1 MPPNKYERKGQ
12 IKPLQCLYKY
22 TVINNCAFP
31 IYFKIFDFQ
40 IKVILDTIKN
50 KKNNNGCVNE

>member
-12 IKPLQCLYKY
+12 TKTPLQCLYKY

-50 KKNNNGCVNE
+50 KKE